1 MKKIDL
7 IIFALESAINN
18 IPGDD
23 TEDYCIEALTTAR
36 ELRDAEPVGYQV
48 RMKADWESN
57 WQEWNDCSE
66 NVANDFITNTRLP
79 DGCTFEVRKLYT
91 LGDADE

>member
-36 ELRDAEPVGYQV
+36 ELRDAEPYLWVNKGGTV
-48 RMKADWESN
+48 ARGWIRNKAPEDPEN
-57 WQEWNDCSE
+57 W
-66 NVANDFITNTRLP
+66 VAVF
-79 DGCTFEVRKLYT
+79 T